1 MGVMNSMRKIAAED
15 NVHSPL
21 ILPLMLCVKTKELI
35 YLRVS
40 LHELDCTKPIM

>member
-21 ILPLMLCVKTKELI
+21 ILPLMFMCQNEGVNLSKSFTA
-35 YLRVS
+35 
-40 LHELDCTKPIM
+40 